1 MSKLLDELK
10 FWRCERPSEYKMDD
24 FIHKV
29 ELLEEVLDEA
39 CNTLLNEGY
48 YDLVTELYNKAG
60 ETQ

>member
-1 MSKLLDELK
+1 
-10 FWRCERPSEYKMDD
+10 MDD